1 MAIKKK
7 LPEANIIICA
17 DNDHGHASGHNVG
30 VEKAKEAAAAVHGQC
45 IVPAF
50 NSEEKDKGLTDFNDL
65 HLSRGLKAVREQV
78 EKGIGLARIERGENS
93 IASEASAEVER

>member
-17 DNDHGHASGHNVG
+17 DNDHSHTGGHNVG
-30 VEKAKEAAAAVHGQC
+30 VEKAKEAAAAVRGQC

-50 NSEEKDKGLTDFNDL
+50 SEEEKAKGLTDFNDL
-65 HLSRGLKAVREQV
+65 HKSRGVKEVRDQV
-78 EKGIGLARIERGENS
+78 EKGIGLARREPAQAE
-93 IASEASAEVER
+93 EVEVER